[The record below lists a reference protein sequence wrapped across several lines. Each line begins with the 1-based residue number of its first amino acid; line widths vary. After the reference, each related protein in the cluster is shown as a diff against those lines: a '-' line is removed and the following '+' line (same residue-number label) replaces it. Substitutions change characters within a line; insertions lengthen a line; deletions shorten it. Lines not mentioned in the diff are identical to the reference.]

1 MKKSIALV
9 AVFLAV
15 FAVNANAGQ
24 LTVANTDI
32 TLAGG
37 ISASYNYVSDGK
49 VNTAAPTET
58 HVDDSDNFDVD
69 NAIVHLFKNPTAD
82 SPVGGHLAFGTFHV
96 KTPTGQ
102 HVIPDIGY
110 GEFSP
115 WLAYFSWMP
124 GEMVTIDAGL
134 LWHKF
139 GEPPITI
146 LNPNITRPVA
156 FLAQPV
162 CFGGARVSVDAGPAK
177 LYAGMNNGSA
187 LGTGHGAKAGN
198 ERAFEVGASANVA
211 ETLNVAVNY
220 FDHDEG
226 YNTIN
231 MSVGTEAGICSAKLE
246 ANYVTA
252 DTENLGA
259 TEDSATT
266 YALYASFKFS
276 DNFKLPVRIELV
288 DDNDSLIYW
297 GTVSYDG
304 WNIAITPTYNPTKNS
319 FIRAEIVYALDDN
332 KVFADDD
339 GVENQ
344 EDNRTSVIAEFGFL
358 F

>member
-24 LTVANTDI
+24 LTVANTDL

-37 ISASYNYVSDGK
+37 VSATYNYMSDTDDPD
-49 VNTAAPTET
+49 NFN
-58 HVDDSDNFDVD
+58 VDD
-69 NAIVHLFKNPTAD
+69 AIVHLFKNPTAD

-96 KTPTGQ
+96 KPVIGGNL
-102 HVIPDIGY
+102 IPDIGY

-124 GEMVTIDAGL
+124 VENMTIDAGL

-139 GEPPITI
+139 GEAPISI

-162 CFGGARVSVDAGPAK
+162 CFGGARVSVNAGPAK
-177 LYAGMNNGSA
+177 LYAGMNNGSL
-187 LGTGHGAKAGN
+187 LGTAHGAKAGN
-198 ERAFEVGASANVA
+198 ERAFELGASANVA
-211 ETLNVAVNY
+211 ETLNVALNY

-226 YNTIN
+226 YNTLN

-252 DTENLGA
+252 DTVNAGA

-276 DNFKLPVRIELV
+276 DCFKLPVRIELV

-332 KVFADDD
+332 EVFADDN
-339 GVENQ
+339 GVAGQ

>member
-1 MKKSIALV
+1 M
-9 AVFLAV
+9 
-15 FAVNANAGQ
+15 
-24 LTVANTDI
+24 
-32 TLAGG
+32 
-37 ISASYNYVSDGK
+37 
-49 VNTAAPTET
+49 
-58 HVDDSDNFDVD
+58 
-69 NAIVHLFKNPTAD
+69 
-82 SPVGGHLAFGTFHV
+82 
-96 KTPTGQ
+96 
-102 HVIPDIGY
+102 
-110 GEFSP
+110 
-115 WLAYFSWMP
+115 SWMP
-124 GEMVTIDAGL
+124 VENVTLDAGL

-139 GEPPITI
+139 GEPPISI
-146 LNPNITRPVA
+146 LNPNVTRPVS

-162 CFGGARVSVDAGPAK
+162 CFRGARVSFNAGIAK
-177 LYAGMNNGSA
+177 LYAGMNDGSA
-187 LGTGHGAKAGN
+187 LGAGHGAKAGN

-252 DTENLGA
+252 DTENAVGA
-259 TEDSATT
+259 EDSATT

-276 DNFKLPVRIELV
+276 DCFKLPVRIELV
-288 DDNDSLIYW
+288 DDNNSEIY
-297 GTVSYDG
+297 GAANYDG

-332 KVFADDD
+332 EVFADDN
-339 GVENQ
+339 GVAGQ

>member
-24 LTVANTDI
+24 LTVANTDL

-37 ISASYNYVSDGK
+37 VSATYNYMSDTDDPD
-49 VNTAAPTET
+49 NFN
-58 HVDDSDNFDVD
+58 VDD
-69 NAIVHLFKNPTAD
+69 AIVHLFKNPTAD
-82 SPVGGHLAFGTFHV
+82 SPVGGHLAFGTFRV
-96 KTPTGQ
+96 KPVTGGN
-102 HVIPDIGY
+102 VVPDIGY

-124 GEMVTIDAGL
+124 VENMTIDAGL

-139 GEPPITI
+139 GEAPISI

-162 CFGGARVSVDAGPAK
+162 CFGGARVSVNAGPAK
-177 LYAGMNNGSA
+177 LYAGMNDGSG
-187 LGTGHGAKAGN
+187 LGAGHGAKAGN
-198 ERAFEVGASANVA
+198 ERAFELGASANVA
-211 ETLNVAVNY
+211 ETLDVALNY

-226 YNTIN
+226 YNTLN
-231 MSVGTEAGICSAKLE
+231 VSVGAEAGICSAKLE

-252 DTENLGA
+252 DTVNAGA
-259 TEDSATT
+259 TEDNAST
-266 YALYASFKFS
+266 YLLYASFKFS
-276 DNFKLPVRIELV
+276 DCFKLPVRIELV

-332 KVFADDD
+332 EVFADDN
-339 GVENQ
+339 GVAGQ

>member
-15 FAVNANAGQ
+15 FAVNANAEKII
-24 LTVANTDI
+24 TVADTDL
-32 TLAGG
+32 TLGGG
-37 ISASYNYVSDGK
+37 ISASYNYKSDMDDADYF
-49 VNTAAPTET
+49 N
-58 HVDDSDNFDVD
+58 VDT
-69 NAIVHLFKNPTAD
+69 AIVHLFKSPTTD
-82 SPVGGHLAFGTFHV
+82 SPVGGHLAFGSFDV
-96 KTPTGQ
+96 KLPTGE
-102 HVIPDIGY
+102 DISPTLTGTFGGNDENFRLWLGY
-110 GEFSP
+110 M
-115 WLAYFSWMP
+115 SWMP
-124 GEMVTIDAGL
+124 VENVTIDAGL

-139 GEPPITI
+139 GEPPISI

-156 FLAQPV
+156 FSAQPV
-162 CFGGARVSVDAGPAK
+162 AFRGARVSFNAGPAK
-177 LYAGMNNGSA
+177 LYAGMNDGSA
-187 LGTGHGAKAGN
+187 LGGGFGAKAGN

-211 ETLNVAVNY
+211 ETLDVALNY

-226 YNTIN
+226 YNTLN

-252 DTENLGA
+252 DTVNAGA

-276 DNFKLPVRIELV
+276 DCFKLPVRIELV
-288 DDNDSLIYW
+288 DDNDSGIYL
-297 GTVSYDG
+297 GYDG

-339 GVENQ
+339 GVANQ